1 MLEEDFQF
9 FTDNQKELFS
19 KYPNR
24 YLVIQ
29 NQSVLF
35 DTATIVDA
43 LNKAASKGLKSGEYI
58 VQKCS
63 EGVEAFTQVYHSRVA
78 FCV

>member
-1 MLEEDFQF
+1 MIEKDFQF
-9 FTDNQKELFS
+9 FTDNQKELYS

-43 LNKAASKGLKSGEYI
+43 LNTAANRGLKNGEYI
-58 VQKCS
+58 IQKCS
-63 EGVEAFTQVYHSRVA
+63 EGAEAFTQVYHSRVA
-78 FCV
+78 FSA